1 MTIIPAIKM
10 LVKSNLLADIIV
22 GWVKEDELE
31 HLEIEEDNPIEFN
44 HENYTVSITWDF
56 VTVVDNKNNNVVD
69 CTDNFKK
76 IIKFFN
82 EQGV

>member
-1 MTIIPAIKM
+1 MNIVPAVKM

-22 GWVKEDELE
+22 GWIKEDELE

-56 VTVVDNKNNNVVD
+56 VTVVNNENNNVVD

-82 EQGV
+82 E

>member
-1 MTIIPAIKM
+1 MNIIPAVKM

-22 GWVKEDELE
+22 EWIKEDELE

-56 VTVVDNKNNNVVD
+56 VTVVNNENNNVVD

>member
-1 MTIIPAIKM
+1 MNIIPAIKM

-22 GWVKEDELE
+22 EWVKEDELE

-56 VTVVDNKNNNVVD
+56 VTVVNNENNNAVD